1 MGSEAPDNDNVLNA
15 VSPRIAIIGT
25 IAAYIAFV
33 AELTLVPLLLPAIQ
47 SEFGLSVGDLAWVF
61 NSYGISVAIG
71 VVFGGWCG
79 DAFKTRKVFGFGVA
93 LFATGSLVAAAAG
106 DLDILIS
113 GRILQGIG
121 GGVFSPLIPVLLTRA
136 SPKAPGRT
144 LIVWGSVA
152 GYIAAFAPLFYGYF
166 LGDLSWRTA
175 FILNG
180 GIAAIALVILYST
193 EETDDPIL
201 GRDLARRYSSLFGSR
216 DLWITFAYVFC
227 TYGAISYYM
236 FRLPVWLSNNGVKA
250 ASVGFVLSIMWLTFS
265 GASALL
271 RNSVDRPRVRAI
283 LLAAPL
289 LIAAA
294 LPFWFYSA
302 QPMFLVLSSVF
313 IGLGLACSNAP
324 STQLILRF
332 APKGMSAAATSL
344 DITCARL
351 GAIAT
356 VAIFAE
362 IRVAYAA
369 PAIGIM
375 CLLAALCALTVN
387 KKLALGEGDPQVLS
401 AS

>member
-1 MGSEAPDNDNVLNA
+1 METEAPESKTDLNT
-15 VSPRIAIIGT
+15 VSPRIAIIGP

-33 AELTLVPLLLPAIQ
+33 LELTLVPLLLPAMQ
-47 SEFGLSVGDLAWVF
+47 SRFGLSVGDLAWVF
-61 NSYGISVAIG
+61 NAYGISVAVG
-71 VVFGGWCG
+71 VLFGGWWG
-79 DAFKTRKVFGFGVA
+79 DAFSTRKVFAFGVA
-93 LFATGSLVAAAAG
+93 LFTTGSFVAAGAAN
-106 DLDILIS
+106 LETLIA
-113 GRILQGIG
+113 GRILQGVG
-121 GGVFSPLIPVLLTRA
+121 GGLFSPLVPILLTRV
-136 SPKAPGRT
+136 SPKSPGRT

-152 GYIAAFAPLFYGYF
+152 GYIAAFAPLVYGTF
-166 LGDLSWRTA
+166 LGDYSWRAA

-180 GIAAIALVILYST
+180 GVAAIALVSLYGT
-193 EETDDPIL
+193 QDTDDPDL
-201 GRDLARRYSSLFGSR
+201 GHNVTRKYSSLLQAR
-216 DLWITFAYVFC
+216 DLWITFAYVFF

-236 FRLPVWLSNNGVKA
+236 FRLPVWLSNNGVDA
-250 ASVGFVLSIMWLTFS
+250 ASVGLVLSIMWLTFS

-294 LPFWFYSA
+294 LPCWFYNANPS
-302 QPMFLVLSSVF
+302 FLVLSSAF

-324 STQLILRF
+324 STQMILRF

-362 IRVAYAA
+362 VQVAYAA
-369 PAIGIM
+369 PAIGFM

-387 KKLALGEGDPQVLS
+387 KRLASEGDPRELS
-401 AS
+401 IG